1 MSGIDPI
8 SALTSVQNG
17 PATAQALAPPGTFA
31 FADALPCDAAHASA
45 SESFAGLLSRGVAEV
60 EARVDRADQLVRNFV
75 VDASI
80 PVHEVTIAL
89 EQARVAVELAVQVRT
104 RLVEGYRDI
113 MNMQL

>member
-17 PATAQALAPPGTFA
+17 PAAAHTLAPLHSFA
-31 FADALPCDAAHASA
+31 PPDALPCDTAQTPA
-45 SESFAGLLSRGVAEV
+45 SESFAELITRGVSEV
-60 EARVDRADQLVRNFV
+60 ETRVDRADQLVRNFV
-75 VDASI
+75 VDAST